1 MVLKSILNNHIKPY
15 KWAWILVLIFTCIY
29 SLESIGNHFSF
40 RTYAL
45 DLGAY
50 TNALYDYAHLQFND
64 KGVFK
69 DISENLLSDHFDLY
83 LIFFAPF
90 AFIFGQYTLLIFQI
104 AFIVA
109 GGIGVYRFLLLK
121 FQNQQLA
128 MFGLLSFYL
137 FFALYSALSF
147 DYHSNVIS
155 AMLAPWVFLNLHKGK
170 KINFFFLLLA
180 MMIGKESVSLWT
192 FFLCLGLMIEYR
204 KDKDKLKTLLFGA
217 LFSVVYFIVILKL
230 VMPSLANSGKYEHYK
245 FHALGQDYNSAF
257 KFIFTHPIE
266 FIKTLFVNHSTN
278 PSNDWVKTEFY
289 IFTLVSGGL
298 LLFFRPAYLLML
310 WPVLVMKMCYD
321 EPSAWS
327 IDCHYSI
334 EFAPLVV
341 IGAFTVIAELRSK
354 VKRNLLIAF
363 CVLGSAMVTYRLMN
377 QTVYWHDSHRMR
389 FYHAHHY
396 GRAYNTQLVRERL
409 AAIPDT
415 AIVAAQTP
423 LLPHIAFRD
432 HCYQLPKV
440 KDAEYIVIAEQD
452 DATYPVSMPE
462 LKKQMS
468 DSLNSGRWEIVF
480 MDKDLSMIKR
490 K

>member
-1 MVLKSILNNHIKPY
+1 MIAFLF
-15 KWAWILVLIFTCIY
+15 ACIY
-29 SLESIGNHFSF
+29 GLISIGNHFCF

-69 DISENLLSDHFDLY
+69 DVPENLLSDHFDLY
-83 LIFFAPF
+83 LILFAPF
-90 AFIFGQYTLLIFQI
+90 AYIFGQYTLLIFQI
-104 AFIVA
+104 TFIVA
-109 GGIGVYRFLLLK
+109 GGIGIYRLLLIK
-121 FQNQQLA
+121 YNNQQIAVL
-128 MFGLLSFYL
+128 GLLSFYL

-155 AMLAPWVFLNLHKGK
+155 AMLTPWLLLSLHQGK
-170 KINFFFLLLA
+170 KVNFYILLFA
-180 MMIGKESVSLWT
+180 MMVGKESVSLWT
-192 FFLCLGLMIEYR
+192 FFLCLGLMVEYR
-204 KDKDKLKTLLFGA
+204 KDKERLRTLIIGA
-217 LFSVVYFIVILKL
+217 VISVIYFVVILKV
-230 VMPSLANSGKYEHYK
+230 VMPELANSGKYEHYK
-245 FHALGQDYNSAF
+245 FHALGEDYNSAF
-257 KFIFTHPIE
+257 KFILTHPIE
-266 FIKTLFVNHSTN
+266 FIKTLFVNHTNN

-289 IFTLVSGGL
+289 IFMLLSGGI
-298 LLFFRPAYLLML
+298 LLFLRPAYWLML

-341 IGAFTVIAELRSK
+341 IGAFSVIAEFRSK
-354 VKRNLLIAF
+354 QLRKVLILF
-363 CVLGSAMVTYRLMN
+363 CVVGSAFVTYRLMN

-396 GRAYNTQLVRERL
+396 GRAYNTELVRDRL
-409 AAIPDT
+409 KSIPDT
-415 AIVAAQTP
+415 AIVAAQTS

-440 KDAEYIVIAEQD
+440 KDAEYMVIAEQD
-452 DATYPVSMPE
+452 DATYPVSMDE
-462 LKKQMS
+462 LKRQMN
-468 DSLNSGRWEIVF
+468 DSLNSGRWKIIYK
-480 MDKDLSMIKR
+480 DKDLSMIKR